1 MGERGGRWR
10 RDRGATLGGWLSLE
24 DCWLKRLT
32 KSLIDRWDVAVE
44 SERGVSRRLEVV
56 AAATGLDAERV
67 VSDDGGSMMS

>member
-1 MGERGGRWR
+1 M
-10 RDRGATLGGWLSLE
+10 
-24 DCWLKRLT
+24 KRLT